1 MPAPVIEAKN
11 LVKAYKVKGKPDFLA
26 VDGLSFE
33 VAPGESFGLLGPNGA
48 GKSTTMKMVGAVST
62 RTSGSLSILGLDPDQ
77 HGPEIRSRLGVVPQQ
92 DNLDGEL
99 NARENLYIYGRYFGL
114 PGKVCAQ
121 KADELLEFAQLGDKA
136 KSKVDQLSGGM
147 KRRLTIARG
156 LINDPRI
163 LLLDE
168 PTTGLDPQ
176 ARHVLWDRLF
186 RLKER
191 GTTLVLTTHY
201 MDEAEQ
207 LCDRLVVVDK
217 GQIMAEG
224 TPASLIREHSS
235 REVLEVRFGSD
246 RNQQVAPQLRGH
258 RRPRRGA
265 PRPDPHLH
273 RERRARA
280 RAGRRLRP
288 RADHLARAPREPRR
302 RLPQA
307 HRTDADRMTPDPVG
321 EPFDSAQEPPWSHGC
336 RGPRHPS
343 RPSTRRSTSCA
354 RRRWSG
360 GSKPRRFGTWY
371 VTEHMVR
378 AMRAYGWTIIVGS
391 LGQPILYLLGMAVG
405 LAALIDA
412 PVSDGGQEVP
422 YLVFVAPAL
431 LMTAAISVSTEEFTF
446 PVMAGFKWRRYFY
459 GFNASPLGSAAD
471 RGRAWSWA
479 PRRACSSPSRSTTSS
494 SGCSAPCPTPR
505 PGG

>member
-1 MPAPVIEAKN
+1 MIAAEGLRKT
-11 LVKAYKVKGKPDFLA
+11 YRVKGKPEFVA

-48 GKSTTMKMVGAVST
+48 GKSTTMRMIGAVSS
-62 RTSGSLSILGLDPDQ
+62 RTGGELSILGLDPDR

-114 PGKVCAQ
+114 PGRVCRE
-121 KADELLEFAQLGDKA
+121 KADELLAFAQLEEKA

-217 GQIMAEG
+217 GRIMAEG
-224 TPASLIREHSS
+224 TPASLIRTHSS
-235 REVLEVRFGSD
+235 REVLEVRFGSAQNAAAAERIEGIGERVEVLPD
-246 RNQQVAPQLRGH
+246 RVLVYAADGEAALEQVTARG
-258 RRPRRGA
+258 
-265 PRPDPHLH
+265 L
-273 RERRARA
+273 
-280 RAGRRLRP
+280 
-288 RADHLARAPREPRR
+288 EPITS
-302 RLPQA
+302 L
-307 HRTDADRMTPDPVG
+307 V
-321 EPFDSAQEPPWSHGC
+321 
-336 RGPRHPS
+336 
-343 RPSTRRSTSCA
+343 RRS
-354 RRRWSG
+354 
-360 GSKPRRFGTWY
+360 
-371 VTEHMVR
+371 
-378 AMRAYGWTIIVGS
+378 S
-391 LGQPILYLLGMAVG
+391 LEDVFLRLTGRS
-405 LAALIDA
+405 LI
-412 PVSDGGQEVP
+412 E
-422 YLVFVAPAL
+422 
-431 LMTAAISVSTEEFTF
+431 
-446 PVMAGFKWRRYFY
+446 
-459 GFNASPLGSAAD
+459 
-471 RGRAWSWA
+471 
-479 PRRACSSPSRSTTSS
+479 
-494 SGCSAPCPTPR
+494 
-505 PGG
+505 